1 MSLKTFKTGGVHTN
15 DLKLSKDAAIKQ
27 LPIPQEVYIPVAQ
40 HIGKSASICVQ
51 KGDTV
56 KVGTKIANADGFV
69 SANIHSSVSGT
80 VKKIDEVMTSSGY
93 KSSVV
98 VISIDADG
106 GNTFADGIDTD
117 DAINEDIKLSQDEIK
132 QRILDAGIVGMGGA
146 AFPTHV
152 KLAVPEGKT
161 AEMLVINGAECE
173 PYLTSD
179 HRMMLEKSKE
189 ILVGVRIL
197 MKALA
202 VSKCVIGIEDNK
214 SDAIKVLSDELYKN
228 ADKYDG
234 ITVHSLQTHYPQ
246 GGEKQLIQAI
256 TGKEVPS
263 GGLPIDIGLV
273 VSNVSTAFAVYEA
286 VQKNKPLIERVVTVT
301 GDGVKEPSNFMV
313 RIGTPISALI
323 EAAGGLLE
331 NTGKIINGGPMMGR
345 TLSSLE
351 VPVVKGMGGITLMA
365 EDRSHR
371 DEELPCIR
379 CSKCAESC
387 PVSLAPFYIS
397 RLAELKLYEEAEKN
411 NIMDC
416 IECGC
421 CQYVCPSAIPLLDN
435 IRAGKIGVMKMKKNK

>member
-1 MSLKTFKTGGVHTN
+1 MSLKTFKTGGVHPN
-15 DLKLSKDAAIKQ
+15 DFKLSKDAAIIE
-27 LPIPQEVYIPVAQ
+27 LPIPNEVYIPISQ
-40 HIGKSASICVQ
+40 HIGKPAAICV
-51 KGDTV
+51 KRGDEV
-56 KVGTKIANADGFV
+56 KVGTKIADADGFV
-69 SANIHSSVSGT
+69 SANVHASVSGT
-80 VKKIDEVMTSSGY
+80 VKKIDEVMTASGY

-98 VISIDADG
+98 VVSVDEDG
-106 GNTFADGIDTD
+106 GNTFEESIITD
-117 DAINEDIKLSQDEIK
+117 DVINEDIKLSAEQIK
-132 QRILDAGIVGMGGA
+132 QKILDAGIVGMGGA

-152 KLAVPEGKT
+152 KLAIPEGKT

-179 HRMMLEKSKE
+179 HRMMLEKAKG
-189 ILVGVRIL
+189 ILVGIRIL
-197 MKALA
+197 IKALN

-214 SDAIKVLSDELYKN
+214 LDAVKILTDEIN
-228 ADKYDG
+228 RGADKYAG
-234 ITVHSLQTHYPQ
+234 ITVHTLQTHYPQ

-301 GDGVKEPSNFMV
+301 GDGVKKPSNFLV
-313 RIGTPISALI
+313 RIGTPISAI
-323 EAAGGLLE
+323 IDAAGGMPE

-351 VPVVKGMGGITLMA
+351 VPVVKGMGGITLIA
-365 EDRSHR
+365 EDKAHR
-371 DEELPCIR
+371 GEELPCIR
-379 CSKCAESC
+379 CSRCAEAC
-387 PVSLAPFYIS
+387 PASLAPFYIS
-397 RLAELKLYEEAEKN
+397 RVSELKLYEEAEN
-411 NIMDC
+411 NNVMDC

-435 IRAGKIGVMKMKKNK
+435 IIAGKIGVMKTKKK

>member
-1 MSLKTFKTGGVHTN
+1 MSLKTFKIGGVHPN
-15 DLKLSKDAAIKQ
+15 DFKLSKDAAIKQ
-27 LPIPQEVYIPVAQ
+27 LHIPQEVYIPVAQ
-40 HIGKSASICVQ
+40 HIGKPALICVK
-51 KGDTV
+51 KGDEV
-56 KVGTKIANADGFV
+56 KIGTKIADADGFV
-69 SANIHSSVSGT
+69 SANIHASVSGK

-98 VISIDADG
+98 VISIDEEG
-106 GNTFADGIDTD
+106 GNTFADSIDTD
-117 DAINEDIKLSQDEIK
+117 DTINEDIKLSSDEIK

-152 KLAVPEGKT
+152 KLAIPEDKT
-161 AEMLVINGAECE
+161 VEMLVINGAECE

-179 HRMMLEKSKE
+179 HRMMLEKAKE
-189 ILVGVRIL
+189 ILVGIRIL
-197 MKALA
+197 MKALV

-214 SDAIKVLSDELYKN
+214 PDAIEILSDEINSDVDDNYN
-228 ADKYDG
+228 G
-234 ITVHSLQTHYPQ
+234 ITVQSLQTRYPQ

-263 GGLPIDIGLV
+263 GGLPINIGCV

-286 VQKNKPLIERVVTVT
+286 VQKNKPLIERVVTIT
-301 GDGVKEPSNFMV
+301 GEGVKEPSNFMV

-323 EAAGGLLE
+323 EAAGGLPG
-331 NTGKIINGGPMMGR
+331 NTGKIINGGPMMGK
-345 TLSSLE
+345 TLYSLD

-365 EDRSHR
+365 EGKSHR
-371 DEELPCIR
+371 GEELPCIR

-387 PVSLAPFYIS
+387 PVNLAPFYIS
-397 RLAELKLYEEAEKN
+397 RLSELKLYEEAEKN

-421 CQYVCPSAIPLLDN
+421 CQYVCPSVIPLLDN
-435 IRAGKIGVMKMKKNK
+435 IRAGKIGVMKMKKK